1 MASLGTRGQNP
12 LPPAGPTD
20 NGGNGLG
27 EQTGYGPGGTLAPSN
42 PDNGNPQRGG
52 TTIPQGQAGIAPG
65 QGRARGSNT

>member
-1 MASLGTRGQNP
+1 MASPGTRSQSP
-12 LPPAGPTD
+12 LPSPGPTD

-27 EQTGYGPGGTLAPSN
+27 RQTGYGPGGTLA

-65 QGRARGSNT
+65 QGRASGSNN